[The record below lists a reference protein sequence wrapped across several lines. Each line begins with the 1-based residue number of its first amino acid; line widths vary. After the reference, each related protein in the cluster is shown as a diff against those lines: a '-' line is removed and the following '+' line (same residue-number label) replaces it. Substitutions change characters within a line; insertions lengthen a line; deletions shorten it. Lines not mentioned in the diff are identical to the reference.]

1 MFDDLGHIIN
11 RLHGIRSV
19 FLDEADLE
27 SDVLS
32 RRCGLAG
39 EFLDLVGHDGE
50 STTGFTGAGG
60 FDGRVERQKV
70 CLLGD
75 LVDEFHDFSDLSR
88 GLVEL
93 EHKLACLAGLRIRL
107 AGDFRFLGAVA
118 SDLLDG

>member
-11 RLHGIRSV
+11 RLHGIRGI
-19 FLDEADLE
+19 LLYKADLE

-60 FDGRVERQKV
+60 FDGRVERQEV

-75 LVDEFHDFSDLSR
+75 LVDEFHDFADLTS
-88 GLVEL
+88 GFVEL
-93 EHKLACLAGLRIRL
+93 HHKLACLAGL
-107 AGDFRFLGAVA
+107 
-118 SDLLDG
+118 